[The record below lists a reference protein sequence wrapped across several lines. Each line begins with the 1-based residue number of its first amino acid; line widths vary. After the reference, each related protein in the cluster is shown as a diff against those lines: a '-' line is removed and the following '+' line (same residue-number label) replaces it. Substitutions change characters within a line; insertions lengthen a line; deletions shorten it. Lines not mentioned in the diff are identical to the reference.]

1 MPASRNR
8 SSSEAIEEQKINVSD
23 SSSGD
28 SSNVYNFDAHPLPK
42 NSILIAGNSMINGID
57 KKASL
62 QTLNHFKSDV
72 LESPQKMAC
81 TLISS
86 HY

>member
-8 SSSEAIEEQKINVSD
+8 SSSEAIEE
-23 SSSGD
+23 
-28 SSNVYNFDAHPLPK
+28 SSNNYNFDAHPLPK

-57 KKASL
+57 EKASL

-72 LESPQKMAC
+72 
-81 TLISS
+81 
-86 HY
+86 